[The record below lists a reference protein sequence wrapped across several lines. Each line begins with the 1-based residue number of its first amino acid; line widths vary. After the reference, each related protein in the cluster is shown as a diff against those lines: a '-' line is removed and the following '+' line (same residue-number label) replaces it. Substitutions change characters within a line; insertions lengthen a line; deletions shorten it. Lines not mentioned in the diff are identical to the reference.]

1 VHESLEC
8 TIDLVRNLRFFEP
21 SSRILIYD
29 GSGGK
34 MRRHRRA
41 LEAEGAELHPSPRKL
56 RWGRLHDYVFDCLE
70 YVLDRYRLDTMSFV
84 DSDQLL
90 AKRGYARALREVV
103 DEHPAAGLL
112 TTRTVGGAFPRRLA
126 EKERELW
133 EPLLARLPAA
143 AERFPYWGFW
153 PGTALTG
160 PAGKAILELR
170 GDPALTDILEG
181 TDIEATEEI
190 LFPTVATLLGFEV
203 VATPWNNTWVRWND
217 PLSAADVAGAL
228 GQHEC
233 YWLHPVER
241 EIDNPARAYLRRV
254 SHGDRGFTPWTAM
267 H

>member
-21 SSRILIYD
+21 GSEVLIYD

-34 MRRHRRA
+34 MLRKRRA
-41 LEAEGAELHPSPRKL
+41 LEGEGAVLHPSPQKL

-70 YVLDRYRLDTMSFV
+70 YGLDRYELDTMSFV

-90 AKRGYARALREVV
+90 ARPGYAQALRAVV
-103 DEHPAAGLL
+103 EEHPGAGLL

-126 EKERELW
+126 ERERELW

-143 AERFPYWGFW
+143 AEKFPYWGFW

-160 PAGKAILELR
+160 AAGKAILELR
-170 GDPALTDILEG
+170 ADRALADILERTG
-181 TDIEATEEI
+181 IEATEEI
-190 LFPTVATLLGFEV
+190 LFPTVASVLGFEV
-203 VATPWNNTWVRWND
+203 VATPWNNLWVRWND
-217 PLSAADVAGAL
+217 PLTAADVAQAL
-228 GQHEC
+228 GQRRC

-241 EIDNPARAYLRRV
+241 ELDDPARAYLRRA
-254 SHGDRGFTPWTAM
+254 SHGYRGFTPWTATR
-267 H
+267 